1 MKMTSVACQ
10 PKSWQI
16 RSSQKEATRLRPVV
30 DNSSDYDDLYQ
41 AHHAHV
47 LRLCRLLLSD
57 PHEADDVSQEIFVK
71 LLREQRAAQHPVVW
85 ERWLTTVTVNAC
97 RDRRRSGW
105 WKWWRERHQDFD
117 EAQLRGTAVTPEEAV
132 SSAETMQRIWAVFRT
147 LSARQQEV
155 FALRQLQGWST
166 DEVAEAL
173 GLSAGSVKR
182 HLYRAVHQLRT
193 ALRGY
198 Q

>member
-1 MKMTSVACQ
+1 M
-10 PKSWQI
+10 
-16 RSSQKEATRLRPVV
+16 RPVV